1 MAALVAEISKGRF
14 NGKGDY
20 LFEQRIE
27 WVESWN
33 GFIPFKIYDTSTSEA
48 VRRTSREAW
57 WKRQRKRHAALV
69 REGRLRGLTATATA
83 LEVSAGVV
91 QAWVVQNVTFP
102 RYCSG
107 MGLGDSPCTLLV
119 FPWLG
124 EVVGASLAMG

>member
-20 LFEQRIE
+20 LFEQSIE
-27 WVESWN
+27 WVEVPGTDST
-33 GFIPFKIYDTSTSEA
+33 FIPFKIYDTSTSEA

-83 LEVSAGVV
+83 LEVSA
-91 QAWVVQNVTFP
+91 ADYFP
-102 RYCSG
+102 
-107 MGLGDSPCTLLV
+107 
-119 FPWLG
+119 
-124 EVVGASLAMG
+124 